1 LCPAFRHGSRKIREE
16 GKLVSFSLSEPDP
29 RLFDLGAGYAEVKP
43 SELLRREMKAAGRA
57 LIAERAVEEDQKYAA
72 TCEVPVT
79 TLQ

>member
-1 LCPAFRHGSRKIREE
+1 MCPAFRHGSRKIREE

-57 LIAERAVEEDQKYAA
+57 LIAERAAEEDQKYAA
-72 TCEVPVT
+72 DCEVPVT
-79 TLQ
+79 PLE